1 MELLFGLFDLQRW
14 KNDLEVEKYTYSFF
28 VFFSINNTMES
39 MEIIQEIPPL
49 ILKNLGDRSYEKR
62 KAAAFEI
69 ESIIHQINV
78 DDTTESSKN

>member
-1 MELLFGLFDLQRW
+1 
-14 KNDLEVEKYTYSFF
+14 
-28 VFFSINNTMES
+28 MES
-39 MEIIQEIPPL
+39 SEIIQEIPPL

-78 DDTTESSKN
+78 KLTSFELQI

>member
-1 MELLFGLFDLQRW
+1 
-14 KNDLEVEKYTYSFF
+14 
-28 VFFSINNTMES
+28 MES

-78 DDTTESSKN
+78 DDASESSKN

>member
-1 MELLFGLFDLQRW
+1 MDCLINRGE

-78 DDTTESSKN
+78 HDASESSKN